1 MTISWQ
7 FSGMNKDSYHS
18 LLHVVSKIEL
28 NIEYSVDKH
37 KNESRI
43 NYGGNKMTRIT
54 EGYFLYHSTTE
65 KFIAIPL
72 KFCVIVIICEK
83 KSRWSWR
90 LWMSL

>member
-1 MTISWQ
+1 
-7 FSGMNKDSYHS
+7 MNKDSYHS

-54 EGYFLYHSTTE
+54 EGYFLCHSTTE
-65 KFIAIPL
+65 KSIPMPL
-72 KFCVIVIICEK
+72 KFYLIAIIWKK
-83 KSRWSWR
+83 KS
-90 LWMSL
+90 

>member
-37 KNESRI
+37 KNESQI
-43 NYGGNKMTRIT
+43 NYGEND
-54 EGYFLYHSTTE
+54 
-65 KFIAIPL
+65 
-72 KFCVIVIICEK
+72 
-83 KSRWSWR
+83 
-90 LWMSL
+90 

>member
-1 MTISWQ
+1 
-7 FSGMNKDSYHS
+7 MNKDSYMYHS

-54 EGYFLYHSTTE
+54 EGYFLCHSTTE
-65 KFIAIPL
+65 KFVAIPL
-72 KFCVIVIICEK
+72 KFCELVIIWEK
-83 KSRWSWR
+83 KSR
-90 LWMSL
+90 

>member
-1 MTISWQ
+1 
-7 FSGMNKDSYHS
+7 MNKDSNHS

-54 EGYFLYHSTTE
+54 DEYFLCHSTRCYTI
-65 KFIAIPL
+65 KVL
-72 KFCVIVIICEK
+72 CNCYNLGEK
-83 KSRWSWR
+83 K
-90 LWMSL
+90 

>member
-1 MTISWQ
+1 
-7 FSGMNKDSYHS
+7 MNKDSYHS

-54 EGYFLYHSTTE
+54 E
-65 KFIAIPL
+65 
-72 KFCVIVIICEK
+72 
-83 KSRWSWR
+83 
-90 LWMSL
+90 